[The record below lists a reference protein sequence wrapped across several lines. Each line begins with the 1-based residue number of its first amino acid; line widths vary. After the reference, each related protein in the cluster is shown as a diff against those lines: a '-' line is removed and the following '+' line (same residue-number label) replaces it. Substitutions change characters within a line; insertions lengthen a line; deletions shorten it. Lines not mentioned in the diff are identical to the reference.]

1 MFKGGEVTSG
11 NNENTA
17 ATTNTE
23 GTTVSVDNKG
33 MENTEA
39 STKSEISEGEKKTG
53 SEVSN
58 GDLES
63 QKGEVAEM
71 KSEVVEKE
79 NAAIEKH
86 FQDFQE
92 TRWKDAPEKL
102 ELKKEI
108 ISKSMDMAHE
118 HHVSAMEIAKLDD
131 SLKNYS
137 DHTDLRHSKQV
148 VEKTLEQMDQ
158 YKQLVQEHPE
168 KWKDTL
174 SADCS
179 ENTLILA
186 ASLHDVGMAGNVVE
200 NENPLEAY
208 EARVK
213 VNDDVKDGTVGEQ
226 IRKSHSME
234 SSMFVLSKRDEIET
248 INDDIRANAKDGED
262 PDLINADEA
271 AMIIALHSKSAKLGA
286 EKIQA
291 KDLSDHEQLMHYA
304 QELKFTASQHGLE
317 FKDDFLYTTDEQ
329 GERVPDKAALTRLST
344 EAAALRLG
352 DSFRPSSDVQITQ
365 SGRAVFV
372 DATKVADKTE
382 SLDEEMKGVEVG
394 FFTEEGLEDKEM
406 RLSLNSDKS
415 ETISKAYAVGEKNIA
430 DIKSGVVDSSGDLQT
445 DIFLRDGNVCPR
457 ATAFV
462 IHQRMGE
469 SESINSQK
477 KGDMLYRIHS
487 SETITV
493 ENRETIRRE
502 LENYQG
508 IQPPEKKGEK
518 PASNSLVED
527 CSDEDPNAIRIEFVD

>member
-1 MFKGGEVTSG
+1 MFKGGEIASG
-11 NNENTA
+11 NSEHTTR
-17 ATTNTE
+17 TTNTE
-23 GTTVSVDNKG
+23 GTTVSVDNRR
-33 MENTEA
+33 MENTETSA
-39 STKSEISEGEKKTG
+39 KSEIIEGEKKTT

-71 KSEVVEKE
+71 KIEVVEKE

-92 TRWKDAPEKL
+92 NRWKDDIEKL
-102 ELKKEI
+102 ELKKDI

-118 HHVSAMEIAKLDD
+118 HHGSAMEIAKLDD
-131 SLKNYS
+131 ALKNYS
-137 DHTDLRHSKQV
+137 DHTDIRHSKQV
-148 VEKTLEQMDQ
+148 VEKSLEQMDQ
-158 YKQLVQEHPE
+158 FKQLVQEHPE
-168 KWKDTL
+168 KWMDTL
-174 SADCS
+174 SANCS

-186 ASLHDVGMAGNVVE
+186 ASLHDVGMAGNVVK
-200 NENPLEAY
+200 NANPLETY

-226 IRKSHSME
+226 IRKSHSLE

-248 INDDIRANAKDGED
+248 INDDIRANARDGED
-262 PDLINADEA
+262 IDLINADEA

-291 KDLSDHEQLMHYA
+291 RDLSDHTQLLHYA
-304 QELKFTASQHGLE
+304 QELKTSAAQHGVE

-329 GERVPDKAALTRLST
+329 GERVPDKAALIRLST

-372 DATKVADKTE
+372 DATKAADKTE
-382 SLDEEMKGVEVG
+382 SLDDEMKGVEVG
-394 FFTEEGLEDKEM
+394 FFTENGMEDKEM
-406 RLSLNSDKS
+406 RLVLNSDKS
-415 ETISKAYAVGEKNIA
+415 ETIGKAYAVGEKNIA
-430 DIKSGVVDSSGDLQT
+430 DIKSGAVDSSGDLRT

-462 IHQRMGE
+462 IHERMGE
-469 SESINSQK
+469 SGSINGQK

-487 SETITV
+487 SETITA

-508 IQPPEKKGEK
+508 IQPLEKKGEK
-518 PASNSLVED
+518 HAGNSLVED
-527 CSDEDPNAIRIEFVD
+527 CSDEDPNVIRMEFVD